1 MLGRI
6 GMAAALAM
14 AAAPYAATAQEVSAG
29 GTRLDVVATGEVTRV
44 PDVARINA
52 GVVTQAPT
60 ASAAIEQNGRQM
72 ASVRAALR
80 RAGIADR
87 DIQTSTISLQPDYR
101 YTEGRTPE
109 LTGYRASNEV
119 SVRFRDI
126 ANAGPIL
133 DALVAQGANQINGPN
148 LTIDKPEQA
157 MDEARA
163 AALRT
168 AQARAEMYARALGK
182 RVRRVLSVSE
192 AGLAFPP
199 SPRPMAMEAR
209 AADAS
214 TKIDP
219 GEQSVAVNLT
229 VSFELE

>member
-6 GMAAALAM
+6 GFAAALA
-14 AAAPYAATAQEVSAG
+14 AAVPQLAAAQEVSAG

-44 PDVARINA
+44 PDVARISA

-60 ASAAIEQNGRQM
+60 ATAAIEQNGRQM
-72 ASVRAALR
+72 SAVRAGLR

-87 DIQTSTISLQPDYR
+87 DIQTSTISLQPEYR
-101 YTEGRTPE
+101 YAENRTAE
-109 LTGYRASNEV
+109 LIGYRASNEV
-119 SVRFRDI
+119 SIRFREI
-126 ANAGPIL
+126 ANTGRIL

-157 MDEARA
+157 MDEARVA
-163 AALRT
+163 AMKT
-168 AQARAEMYARALGK
+168 AQVRAELYARALGK
-182 RVRRVLSVSE
+182 RVRRVLAVSE

-199 SPRPMAMEAR
+199 VPRPMAMAER
-209 AADAS
+209 SADAA

-219 GEQSVAVNLT
+219 GEQAVSVNLT

>member
-6 GMAAALAM
+6 GFAAALVLGGVPQ
-14 AAAPYAATAQEVSAG
+14 AASGQELSAG
-29 GTRLDVVATGEVTRV
+29 GTRLDIVAAGEVTRV
-44 PDVARINA
+44 PDIARVSA

-60 ASAAIEQNGRQM
+60 ASAAIEQNARQM
-72 ASVRAALR
+72 TSVRAALR

-87 DIQTSTISLQPDYR
+87 DIQTSSISLQPEYR

-119 SVRFRDI
+119 SVRFRNI
-126 ANAGPIL
+126 ADTGRIL
-133 DALVAQGANQINGPN
+133 DALVAQGANQINGPM
-148 LTIDKPEQA
+148 LSIDKPEQA

-168 AQARAEMYARALGK
+168 AQARADMYARALGK

-192 AGLAFPP
+192 AGLGFQPG
-199 SPRPMAMEAR
+199 PRPMAMAER
-209 AADAS
+209 SADAS